1 MRDEVTPGA
10 QETQHSSCPEGTRS
24 TQHSLGVPGP
34 DAPHEPD
41 APLAIE
47 ARPHRRRNRMV
58 TEEAELTLGPFAPD
72 GTSTAAFAGRT
83 IPVEKGIPGE
93 RVRATVTTLKGR
105 KGWTRATVTEE
116 LEASPDRIEPLCPY
130 FRDHDCGG
138 CEWQHIAYPE
148 QLATYKDGIVRD
160 LLADTGVDADLRGSQ
175 GLEEPW
181 HYRHSAAIAL
191 AQGAGFRKRRRQTVI
206 PIRDCPISHP
216 AISGLLA
223 TLNDWYAAGVYLNLR
238 GKVWIEVKVVGT
250 AESPLLQ
257 LVIGGIGGMDLPAR
271 PELHPLSDALA
282 ALSNVASLCYKHPSG
297 ETRAYHGPAA
307 SIVEVGGE
315 PYLLPAG
322 SFFQT
327 NLALVPRLIARIL
340 SLVELDASHVAADI
354 YCGAGLFTMP
364 LARRAG
370 RVIAIEVDPAAIAAA
385 RETARLWGLTNIELF
400 AKPAEKAMD
409 LLPDLELALVDPPR
423 SGLDPRVTA
432 AIIAKRPRQFVY
444 VSCNPVTLARDLRCF
459 VAADYTIQ
467 SIELFDFFPQTSHVE
482 TLAYLRAE

>member
-1 MRDEVTPGA
+1 
-10 QETQHSSCPEGTRS
+10 
-24 TQHSLGVPGP
+24 
-34 DAPHEPD
+34 
-41 APLAIE
+41 
-47 ARPHRRRNRMV
+47 MV

-72 GTSTAAFAGRT
+72 GTTTAEYDGRT
-83 IPVEKGIPGE
+83 IPVEKGLPGE
-93 RVRATVTTLKGR
+93 HVRATVTTLKGR
-105 KGWTRATVTEE
+105 KGWTRATVTDV
-116 LEASPDRIEPLCPY
+116 LQAAANRVEPLCPY

-138 CEWQHIAYPE
+138 CEWQHIAYPD
-148 QLATYKDGIVRD
+148 QLIAYKDGIVRE
-160 LLADTGVDADLRGSQ
+160 LLHDAGVEAHPDGAQ

-181 HYRHSAAIAL
+181 RYRHSAAIGL
-191 AQGAGFRKRRRQTVI
+191 AQGAGFRKRRRQSVI
-206 PIRDCPISHP
+206 PIRDCPISQP

-223 TLNDWYAAGVYLNLR
+223 TLNDWYAAGVYHDLR
-238 GKVWIEVKVVGT
+238 GKVWIEVKIVGT
-250 AESPLLQ
+250 AEAPLLQ

-271 PELHPLSDALA
+271 PELHPLADALA
-282 ALSNVASLCYKHPSG
+282 ALPNVVSVCYKHPSG
-297 ETRAYHGPAA
+297 ETRAYHGPPA

-385 RETARLWGLTNIELF
+385 RETARLWGLVNVELF

-409 LLPDLELALVDPPR
+409 VLPDLELALVDPPR

-432 AIIAKRPRQFVY
+432 AIITKRPRQFVY
-444 VSCNPVTLARDLRCF
+444 VSCNPVTLARDLGAF
-459 VAADYTIQ
+459 TDAGYTICHL
-467 SIELFDFFPQTSHVE
+467 ELFDFFPQTSHVE
-482 TLAYLRAE
+482 TLAYLRVE